1 MEKIG
6 LIFNVFNVWPDGKNC
21 LKQNGFIIIWK
32 TFQIIH
38 PDANCYY

>member
-1 MEKIG
+1 MY
-6 LIFNVFNVWPDGKNC
+6 LMSDVMGKNC